1 MNNIE
6 KFLDQASVAYY
17 RGNPIISD
25 AQFDNLAE
33 LANYNK
39 VGTSKVNGHI
49 GKHLYRM
56 YSLQKYYKDTG
67 KDDPLH
73 GHTDISYSPK
83 LDGAAVSVLYV
94 NGELT
99 QVLTRGDGIEGEN
112 ITDKF
117 LLTNIIPKH
126 VPRLE
131 GIVQITGEIVAP
143 SHVPNARN
151 YAAGAIRLKDIGEF
165 RTRAIQF
172 IAYEASPYLSS
183 TYDEDM
189 RILSSL
195 GFSTVK
201 DAELHN
207 VYPTDGIVYR
217 VNKHKDAV
225 DMGYTAKHPRF
236 AYALK
241 EREDCIETEILSVEW
256 NTGRSGAVT
265 PVAILKSVVVDDKE
279 VSRATLNNAGFIE
292 ALGLCIGDSVGIRLA
307 GKIIPEIVYRVDS

>member
-6 KFLDQASVAYY
+6 KFLDQASAAYY
-17 RGNPIISD
+17 NGNPIISD

-39 VGTSKVNGHI
+39 IGTSRINGHI
-49 GKHLYRM
+49 GKHFNRM

-73 GHTDISYSPK
+73 GCKDISYSPK

-99 QVLTRGDGIEGEN
+99 QVLTRGDGIEGEI

-117 LLTNIIPKH
+117 LATNIIPNH

-131 GIVQITGEIVAP
+131 GVIQLTGEIVAP
-143 SHVPNARN
+143 SCIPNARN
-151 YAAGAIRLKDIGEF
+151 YAAGALRLKDISEF

-172 IAYEASPYLSS
+172 VSYEVSPNLSD

-201 DAELHN
+201 DSELHN
-207 VYPTDGIVYR
+207 IYPTDGIVFR
-217 VNKHKDAV
+217 VNNHKEARA
-225 DMGYTAKHPRF
+225 MGYTSKHPRF

-241 EREDCIETEILSVEW
+241 DREDCVETEILSVEW

-265 PVAILKSVVVDDKE
+265 PVAILKPVMVDDKE
-279 VSRATLNNAGFIE
+279 VSRVALKNAGFIE